1 MNIFKMIFDWII
13 SDIMK
18 TVAVILAA
26 GSGSRMNMD
35 VKKQYMELGGKP
47 LIYYS
52 IKAFEESIIDD
63 IVLVVSRGDVDYVRS
78 EIVQKYG
85 FDKVTAV
92 VEGGLYRYHSVRLG
106 LEAADPKCDYAFIH
120 DGARPFITDEI
131 IMRTLHAVK
140 EYGACAVGMPVKDT
154 IKIADEDGF
163 AVSTP
168 DRNLTWSIQTPQAF
182 SYKLILDLQRKL
194 DREEGELM
202 ARGINVT
209 DDAMVVEYFSDKKVK
224 LVEGSYNNI
233 KITTPDDIP
242 AAESILRQM
251 GV

>member
-1 MNIFKMIFDWII
+1 MKIGFDNDKYIKLQSEHI
-13 SDIMK
+13 RERIAQFDGK
-18 TVAVILAA
+18 L
-26 GSGSRMNMD
+26 
-35 VKKQYMELGGKP
+35 YMELGGKP